1 LLFNYQHLPN
11 KTGLKEG
18 SSMELKTPLYTW
30 HECHGGKIVPFAGY
44 LLPVQYETGVIAEHM
59 AVRTAAGLFD
69 ISHMGEIFLTGPDAL
84 ANIQK
89 LMTNDCSG
97 MPDGRVRY
105 TLMCYEDGGVVDDL
119 VVCRLAEER
128 YLLVVNAA
136 NRHKDAEWI
145 KSHLTGDVK
154 FEDASDRYAQIAL
167 QGPKAPEILAKL
179 ADSASI
185 PVKYYTLI
193 ENGTVSGI
201 PCIVSRT
208 GYTGELGYELY
219 CAPENAEKL
228 WNLLLDA
235 GIDEGLIPCG
245 LGARDTLRLEA
256 AMPLYSHEM
265 SETVTPFEAN
275 LSFAVK
281 LTKEDFIGKKALEEK
296 SVPQRI
302 RVGLKM
308 TGRGIARGGEEIF
321 RNGEKIGATTSGT
334 FCPFLQTAVVMAMVN
349 PADSEPGT
357 AVEIDIRGRKV
368 AAEIVPLPFYK
379 RA

>member
-1 LLFNYQHLPN
+1 
-11 KTGLKEG
+11 
-18 SSMELKTPLYTW
+18 MELKTPLYAW
-30 HECHGGKIVPFAGY
+30 HESHGGKIVPFAGY

-119 VVCRLAEER
+119 VVCRLGEGR

-145 KSHLTGDVK
+145 ESHLTGNVK

-179 ADSASI
+179 TDSASI

-219 CAPENAEKL
+219 CAPEYAEKL
-228 WNLLLDA
+228 WNLLLEA
-235 GIDEGLIPCG
+235 GKDEGLIPCG

-256 AMPLYSHEM
+256 AMPLYGHEM